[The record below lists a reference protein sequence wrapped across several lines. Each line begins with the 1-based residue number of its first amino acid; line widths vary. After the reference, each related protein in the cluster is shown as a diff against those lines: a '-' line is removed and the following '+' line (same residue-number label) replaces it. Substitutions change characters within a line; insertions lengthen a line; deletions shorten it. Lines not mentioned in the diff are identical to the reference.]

1 MSKHLICFSHL
12 FVLNL
17 FFLCSQ
23 LAFSQEQ
30 SIRVSDIP
38 TLTVEGSSPL
48 SNISELHIGQ
58 RELHGKFSKN
68 IAESLQD
75 ELGFSSSSFGQS
87 ANRPIIRGMSG
98 SRVPILQ
105 NGMNSGDVSSVST
118 DHAVASD
125 VLFSQNIELLRGG
138 ESLRYSSSAN
148 QGLLNLVDLRIPS
161 SILAEPS
168 ASLIGQYNFNQQGLT
183 TGIFAEDSIG
193 NWTLHVD
200 NTSRQSN
207 NYQRPDGQ
215 LQPYSFSRQNDF
227 GIGASY
233 FRSSGYTGF
242 SFSQFQNLYGI
253 PSVEGSQIDLFQ
265 KRFSLLNEESNPFTG
280 ISNLKTQFTYSN
292 YRHQEI
298 STAQFPESEF
308 KNKSYEM
315 RIELFHEPIQGWK
328 GSFGLQAGSGTISAT
343 DLTNSNLNAAIIPST
358 KSDNMA
364 IFAVENRSFGKVD
377 IQNGLRYEWLR
388 RNPDTSIPY
397 SDSPN
402 FDIPTGGSTPLSFT
416 PKSNQ
421 FSLVSL
427 STQATWNMISDQ
439 ALLIRYSFTQ
449 RAPSVDE
456 LYSFGNHDATAT
468 FDEGNPNL
476 NKESSNHFEIGWR
489 KNKGLTQAKV
499 NLYQDFVSNFVYTQ
513 YTGVTDQNSGYPVR
527 QFLQAN
533 AVIKGVESELT
544 YNINGDG
551 FAGRIFGDYSEGTL
565 DQGGYLPLQP
575 ATRIGSAIYY
585 NQFGWKANLSLIH
598 ALGQY
603 KTAAS
608 TFYSEPSTAGYN
620 KLDFRLS
627 KSQSVNQLLITY
639 YLQANN
645 LLNDIIRLSTT
656 VDTLRMNAPQPG
668 RTFILGIKV
677 DY

>member
-1 MSKHLICFSHL
+1 MSKNLICFSHL
-12 FVLNL
+12 FVLNS

-58 RELHGKFSKN
+58 REIHGKFSKN

-242 SFSQFQNLYGI
+242 SFSQFQNFYGI

-468 FDEGNPNL
+468 FDVGNPHL

-585 NQFGWKANLSLIH
+585 NQLGWKANLSLIH

-608 TFYSEPSTAGYN
+608 YSEPSTAGYN

-645 LLNDIIRLSTT
+645 LLNDTIRLSTT

>member
-48 SNISELHIGQ
+48 SNISELHISQ

-215 LQPYSFSRQNDF
+215 LQQYSFSRQNDF

-280 ISNLKTQFTYSN
+280 ISNLKTQFTYTN

-343 DLTNSNLNAAIIPST
+343 DLTNPNLNAAIIPST

-416 PKSNQ
+416 PKSNH

-468 FDEGNPNL
+468 FDVGNPNL

-585 NQFGWKANLSLIH
+585 NQLGWKANLSLIH

-645 LLNDIIRLSTT
+645 LLNDTIRLSTT

>member
-1 MSKHLICFSHL
+1 MSKHHFCFLHL
-12 FVLNL
+12 FVFSS
-17 FFLCSQ
+17 FFLFSQ
-23 LAFSQEQ
+23 LTFAQEQ
-30 SIRVSDIP
+30 SILESDIP
-38 TLTVEGSSPL
+38 TLTVEGSAPL
-48 SNISELHIGQ
+48 SNMSELHIGQ
-58 RELHGKFSKN
+58 REIQAKFPTN
-68 IAESLQD
+68 IAESLND

-125 VLFSQNIELLRGG
+125 VLFSQSLELLRGG

-148 QGLLNLVDLRIPS
+148 QGLLNVIDLRIPTS
-161 SILAEPS
+161 VLAQPS
-168 ASLIGQYNFNQQGLT
+168 ASFIGQYNFNQQGLT
-183 TGIFAEDSIG
+183 TGILAEDSIG

-233 FRSSGYTGF
+233 FRATGYTGF
-242 SFSQFQNLYGI
+242 SFSQFQNFYGI

-265 KRFSLLNEESNPFTG
+265 NRFSLLDEESNPFTG
-280 ISNLKTQFTYSN
+280 ISKLKTQFTYTN

-298 STAQFPESEF
+298 STTQVPESEF
-308 KNKSYEM
+308 KNKSYEA
-315 RIELFHEPIQGWK
+315 RIELFHEPIQDWK
-328 GSFGLQAGSGTISAT
+328 GSFGIQAGSGTISAT
-343 DLTNSNLNAAIIPST
+343 DLTNPNLNAAIIPST

-364 IFAVENRSFGKVD
+364 IFAVENKTFGKVD
-377 IQNGLRYEWLR
+377 IQNGLRYEWLK

-397 SDSPN
+397 TDSPN
-402 FDIPTGGSTPLSFT
+402 FEIPSGGSAPLSFI

-427 STQATWNMISDQ
+427 SSQAAWNFIEEQ
-439 ALLIRYSFTQ
+439 AILIRYSFTQ

-468 FDEGNPNL
+468 FDVGNPNL

-489 KNKGLTQAKV
+489 KNKGLTQGKV

-513 YTGVTDQNSGYPVR
+513 YTGATDQNSGYPVR

-533 AVIKGVESELT
+533 AILKGVESELT

-585 NQFGWKANLSLIH
+585 NRFGWRANLSLIH

-603 KTAAS
+603 KTATS
-608 TFYSEPSTAGYN
+608 TFYNEPSTAGYN

-627 KSQSVNQLLITY
+627 KSQSINQLLITY
-639 YLQANN
+639 YLLANN
-645 LLNDIIRLSTT
+645 LLNDTIRFSTT
-656 VDTLRMNAPQPG
+656 VDTLRLNAPQPG
-668 RTFILGIKV
+668 RTFILGIKI

>member
-1 MSKHLICFSHL
+1 MRKQLICFSDL
-12 FVLNL
+12 FVFSSIFL
-17 FFLCSQ
+17 FSQ
-23 LAFSQEQ
+23 LTFAQEQ

-38 TLTVEGSSPL
+38 TLTVEGSASF
-48 SNISELHIGQ
+48 SNKVELNIGQ
-58 RELHGKFSKN
+58 REIQGKFPAN
-68 IAESLQD
+68 IAESLND

-87 ANRPIIRGMSG
+87 ASRPIIRGMSG

-105 NGMNSGDVSSVST
+105 NGMNSGDVSTVSA
-118 DHAVASD
+118 DHAVATD

-168 ASLIGQYNFNQQGLT
+168 ASLVGQYNLNQQGLT
-183 TGIFAEDSIG
+183 SGLLAEDSVG

-207 NYQRPDGQ
+207 DYQRPDGQ
-215 LQPYSFSRQNDF
+215 IQPYSFSRQNDF

-233 FRSSGYTGF
+233 FRASGYTGF
-242 SFSQFQNLYGI
+242 SFSQYQNFYGI
-253 PSVEGSQIDLFQ
+253 PSLEGSQIDLFQ
-265 KRFSLLNEESNPFTG
+265 NRFSLLDEKSNPFSG
-280 ISNLKTQFTYSN
+280 ISKIKTQFTYTN

-298 STAQFPESEF
+298 SNTQVPQSEF
-308 KNKSYEM
+308 KNKSYEG
-315 RIELFHEPIQGWK
+315 RIELFHEPIQGWN

-343 DLTNSNLNAAIIPST
+343 DLTNPNLNAAIIPST

-377 IQNGLRYEWLR
+377 IQNGVRYEWLK
-388 RNPDTSIPY
+388 RNPDNSIPY
-397 SDSPN
+397 TDSPN
-402 FDIPTGGSTPLSFT
+402 FEIPPGGSAPLSFNT
-416 PKSNQ
+416 KSTQ

-427 STQATWNMISDQ
+427 STQAAWNLIEEQ
-439 ALLIRYSFTQ
+439 AILIRYSFTQ

-468 FDEGNPNL
+468 FDVGNPSL

-489 KNKGLTQAKV
+489 KNKGLTQGKV

-513 YTGVTDQNSGYPVR
+513 YTGATDQNSGYPVR

-533 AVIKGVESELT
+533 AIIKGVESELT
-544 YNINGDG
+544 YNMNGDG

-575 ATRIGSAIYY
+575 ATRLGSAIYY
-585 NQFGWKANLSLIH
+585 SRFGWKANLSLIH
-598 ALGQY
+598 ALGQN
-603 KTAAS
+603 KTATS
-608 TFYSEPSTAGYN
+608 TFYNEPSTAGYN

-627 KSQSVNQLLITY
+627 KSQAINRLLVTY

-645 LLNDIIRLSTT
+645 LLNDTIRFSTT
-656 VDTLRMNAPQPG
+656 VETLRMNAPQPG

>member
-1 MSKHLICFSHL
+1 MRKQTICFLHL
-12 FVLNL
+12 LVLSSIFL
-17 FFLCSQ
+17 FSQ
-23 LAFSQEQ
+23 LIFAQEQ

-38 TLTVEGSSPL
+38 SLTVEGSAPF
-48 SNISELHIGQ
+48 SNKVELNIGQ
-58 RELHGKFSKN
+58 REIQSKFPAN

-75 ELGFSSSSFGQS
+75 ELGLSSSSYGQS
-87 ANRPIIRGMSG
+87 SNRPIIRGMSS

-105 NGMNSGDVSSVST
+105 NGMNSGDVSSVSN

-125 VLFSQNIELLRGG
+125 VLFSQSIELLRGG

-148 QGLLNLVDLRIPS
+148 QGLLNLVDLRIPFG
-161 SILAEPS
+161 ILSEPS
-168 ASLIGQYNFNQQGLT
+168 ASIVGQYNLNQQGLT
-183 TGIFAEDSIG
+183 TGLLAEDSVG

-215 LQPYSFSRQNDF
+215 IQPYSFLRQNDF
-227 GIGASY
+227 GVGASY
-233 FRSSGYTGF
+233 FRESGYTGF
-242 SFSQFQNLYGI
+242 SFSQYQNFYGI

-265 KRFSLLNEESNPFTG
+265 NRFSLLDEESNPFSG
-280 ISNLKTQFTYSN
+280 ISKIKTQFTYTN

-298 STAQFPESEF
+298 SNTQVPQSEF
-308 KNKSYEM
+308 KNKSYEG
-315 RIELFHEPIQGWK
+315 RIELFHEPIQGWN

-343 DLTNSNLNAAIIPST
+343 DLTNPNLNAAIIPST

-377 IQNGLRYEWLR
+377 IQNGVRYEWLK

-402 FDIPTGGSTPLSFT
+402 FEIPPGGSAPLSFN
-416 PKSNQ
+416 PKSTQ

-427 STQATWNMISDQ
+427 STQAAWNLIEEQ
-439 ALLIRYSFTQ
+439 AILIRYSFTQ

-468 FDEGNPNL
+468 FDVGNPSL

-489 KNKGLTQAKV
+489 KNKGLTQGKV

-513 YTGVTDQNSGYPVR
+513 YTGATDQNSGYPVR

-533 AVIKGVESELT
+533 AIIKGVESELT
-544 YNINGDG
+544 YNMNGDG

-575 ATRIGSAIYY
+575 ATRLGSAIYY

-598 ALGQY
+598 ALGQS
-603 KTAAS
+603 KTATSA
-608 TFYSEPSTAGYN
+608 FYNEPSTAGYN

-627 KSQSVNQLLITY
+627 KSQAINRLLVTY

-645 LLNDIIRLSTT
+645 LLNDTIRFSTT

>member
-1 MSKHLICFSHL
+1 MNKHHFCFSHL
-12 FVLNL
+12 FLLSSIFL
-17 FFLCSQ
+17 FSQ
-23 LAFSQEQ
+23 LTFAQEQ

-38 TLTVEGSSPL
+38 TLTVEGFAPL
-48 SNISELHIGQ
+48 SNKVELNIGQ
-58 RELHGKFSKN
+58 REIQSKFPTN
-68 IAESLQD
+68 IAESLHD

-87 ANRPIIRGMSG
+87 SSRPIIRGMSG

-105 NGMNSGDVSSVST
+105 NGMNSGDVSSVSP
-118 DHAVASD
+118 DHVVASD
-125 VLFSQNIELLRGG
+125 VMFSQSLELLRGS

-148 QGLLNLVDLRIPS
+148 QGLLNVIDLRIPS

-168 ASLIGQYNFNQQGLT
+168 ASLVGQYNLNQQGLS

-215 LQPYSFSRQNDF
+215 LQPYSFSRQNDLGF
-227 GIGASY
+227 GASY
-233 FRSSGYTGF
+233 FRASGYTGF
-242 SFSQFQNLYGI
+242 SFSQFQNFYGI
-253 PSVEGSQIDLFQ
+253 PSAEGSQIDLLQ
-265 KRFSLLNEESNPFTG
+265 NRFCLLDEESNPFTG
-280 ISNLKTQFTYSN
+280 ISKLKSQFTYTN

-298 STAQFPESEF
+298 SNTQAPQSEF
-308 KNKSYEM
+308 KNQSIEG
-315 RIELFHEPIQGWK
+315 RIELFHEPIQSWT

-343 DLTNSNLNAAIIPST
+343 DLTNPNLNAAIIPST

-364 IFAVENRSFGKVD
+364 IFLIENKSFGNIDV
-377 IQNGLRYEWLR
+377 QNGLRYEWVR
-388 RNPDTSIPY
+388 RNPDASIPY
-397 SDSPN
+397 SDNPN
-402 FDIPTGGSTPLSFT
+402 FDIPSGGSAPLSFT

-427 STQATWNMISDQ
+427 SSQAAWNFIAEQ
-439 ALLIRYSFTQ
+439 AIFTRYSFSQ

-468 FDEGNPNL
+468 FDVGNPNL

-489 KNKGLTQAKV
+489 KNKGLTQGKL
-499 NLYQDFVSNFVYTQ
+499 NLYQNFVSNFVYTQ
-513 YTGVTDQNSGYPVR
+513 YTGATDLNSGFPVR

-533 AVIKGVESELT
+533 AMIKGVESEMT
-544 YNINGDG
+544 YNMNGDG

-585 NQFGWKANLSLIH
+585 SRFGWKTNLSLIH

-603 KTAAS
+603 KTATS
-608 TFYSEPSTAGYN
+608 TFYNEPSTASYN
-620 KLDFRLS
+620 KLDFKLS
-627 KSQSVNQLLITY
+627 KSQAINRMLITY
-639 YLQANN
+639 YLKANN
-645 LLNDIIRLSTT
+645 LLNDTIRYSTT
-656 VDTLRMNAPQPG
+656 VDTLRLYAPQPG

>member
-242 SFSQFQNLYGI
+242 SFSQFQNFYGI

-468 FDEGNPNL
+468 FDVGNPNL

-585 NQFGWKANLSLIH
+585 NQLGWKANLSLIH

>member
-12 FVLNL
+12 FVLNS

-38 TLTVEGSSPL
+38 TLIVEGSSPL

-58 RELHGKFSKN
+58 REIHGKFSKN

-242 SFSQFQNLYGI
+242 SFSQFQNFYGI

-468 FDEGNPNL
+468 FDVGNPNL

-645 LLNDIIRLSTT
+645 LLNDTIRLSTT